1 MGKRVEKPHN
11 GGTWSEARK
20 KSFITSALR
29 RAQWPQRH
37 AAVKAAYVEDG
48 INPKTGR
55 KCKLHRC
62 SDCNELFPQKEVQ
75 ADHITPVVGPEG
87 FIDWN
92 TFIERLYV
100 EADGYRV
107 LCKGCHKIIT
117 DQENAERR
125 ARKKLSGS

>member
-55 KCKLHRC
+55 KCKLYRC

-87 FIDWN
+87 FVDWN

-125 ARKKLSGS
+125 SRKKLIGS